1 MKKISIGEYM
11 RNARLAKNVTV
22 EEVSKALEM
31 PMQYITVMEHNQFK
45 FLDEG
50 KIKEYLA
57 SYGEYLGLDSQLLI
71 EGYEAP
77 SFEIE
82 VEETEEEKRER
93 KNAEQ
98 SVPKKK
104 WLRTMRFDYVKD
116 PKRKLPL
123 IILSLLTVLIIGVIG
138 TAIYFELDQEAR
150 FSSVPSS
157 SLEKSSQADASSS
170 SQAILTTSVKNSNM
184 AVTVNSG
191 GETVTIEVSQD
202 SDEDNLVRVTNSDL
216 AKKGQLLSED
226 TKSVTATIKRHVDK
240 VVIMLGRVDKTSVKI
255 NGQQLDLSSMNKDAA
270 GYITLTLK

>member
-1 MKKISIGEYM
+1 M